1 MAGDLHAMMTR
12 RPWLVQALAGH
23 LLYGP
28 GKARH
33 DDHTLAVYEKAG
45 FAGADADQA
54 AATVFMFV
62 LGNSVGASATVALT
76 RQHNRDGGDG
86 GDAEQLQH
94 DTVAQAG
101 DIARKFPRLRARL
114 DGASGTAY
122 NAAPDNSFE
131 FGLNAILD
139 GFEGRLAAR

>member
-1 MAGDLHAMMTR
+1 MMTR
-12 RPWLVQALAGH
+12 HPWLVQALAGH

-33 DDHTLAVYEKAG
+33 DDHALAVYEKAG
-45 FAGADADQA
+45 FVGADADQA

-62 LGNSVGASATVALT
+62 LGNAVGASATVALT
-76 RQHNRDGGDG
+76 RQLNRDG
-86 GDAEQLQH
+86 GDAEQLLH

-114 DGASGTAY
+114 EGASGTDY